1 MPGNYQLSPDQ
12 IVQEC
17 REVADLGIPGVILFG
32 IPSRKDERGSEAYDR
47 QGIIQTV
54 VAIYQRSLPA
64 VARRDGCVSL
74 RVHEPWTLRPGTR

>member
-32 IPSRKDERGSEAYDR
+32 IPSRKDERGSEAYDP

-54 VAIYQRSLPA
+54 VGFGYRLGGGLA
-64 VARRDGCVSL
+64 
-74 RVHEPWTLRPGTR
+74 